1 MDGSISAEIIPRC
14 LRQVVGRRGVGA
26 GPGVG
31 AGRAG
36 LRSLA
41 ALAPPSL
48 DLVLNCRVE
57 QVFGPSATPLSRPD
71 WPGVLSH
78 GLSRLEAS
86 SGGPSPLGGASPS
99 VPRPCRSCK
108 GRPAAIMIAT
118 VRRDTTAVG
127 VARETG
133 SSSPTG
139 PGPTRRT
146 LRPGDHRRRLG
157 VDNWVPSYGY
167 EGANLPSPTAHHRD
181 LSAPRLPPK
190 TLLTDDCQRQRPQ
203 AGIECFP
210 RSAPSDD
217 EH

>member
-71 WPGVLSH
+71 WLGVFSH

-108 GRPAAIMIAT
+108 GRPAAIMIVT
-118 VRRDTTAVG
+118 VRRGTTAVG
-127 VARETG
+127 VTRETG
-133 SSSPTG
+133 SSSRPDLVPRAGLSDPGITDGVWVSTTGCRPMDMREPTS
-139 PGPTRRT
+139 PRQPPTIGT
-146 LRPGDHRRRLG
+146 
-157 VDNWVPSYGY
+157 
-167 EGANLPSPTAHHRD
+167 
-181 LSAPRLPPK
+181 
-190 TLLTDDCQRQRPQ
+190 
-203 AGIECFP
+203 
-210 RSAPSDD
+210 
-217 EH
+217 